1 MRKIRSRPGR
11 PDDRAGGLYDVAV
24 IGGGVV
30 GCAVMRE
37 LARYRLRL
45 LLLEREADVAEGI
58 SKANSGVIHAGF
70 NVPPGSLKARTNATG
85 LMKIYRLAEEL
96 GVPHRKSGK
105 LVVALS
111 ESDFPR
117 LDELMEQGARN
128 GAPGLTVVGAD
139 AIRSI
144 EPGVRGLRAL
154 YSPET
159 GIVSPYELTI
169 ALAESARRNGAAVIL
184 EAGVTGVAV
193 RGDVFVLSTPKGDF
207 AARWVV
213 NSAGLSAEDVAVLAG
228 VPAPRVRPFRGEY
241 LVSDKEA
248 GPVLRMPV
256 YPVPP
261 RDDSF
266 LGVHLTPTI
275 EGNIL
280 LGPSSEPVDDKQDTA
295 STAAVVDRLKAE
307 ACALVP
313 DLARFPFIHAYA
325 GVRPKLEDF
334 VIEESPVRP
343 RWIDLFGIESPGLT
357 AAPAIAEMVAGMIG
371 AREDL
376 ELRKDFEPGLP
387 GSGRFAHAE
396 DAARYRRVAGDR
408 AWGEMV
414 CRCEH
419 VTRAEVLAALR
430 SPLGPRTF
438 DAIKRRTRCGMGRC
452 QGGFC
457 TPRLVEILEAKGLSP
472 EQMTKRGAGSGMFYG
487 RLKSPHKS
495 PLTPL
500 FQGGEFEAP
509 RAPLS
514 KSRDE
519 RGLDSPLLQR
529 GDGGDLQEELGQDDS
544 ILERHDIGIVEHH
557 DAIDIDRREADT
569 SVGHEAG
576 RVVSNIGGGISS
588 ERYDVSGVDCR
599 GDIIVERHD
608 VVVIGGGPAGLAAA
622 IGARRAGASDV
633 VVIERDRA
641 LGGILN
647 QCIHDGFGLFLYNET
662 ISGPEYA
669 DRLTEDAAR
678 AGVRFRPG
686 AMVLDLSPDRHL
698 RLNSPEGYR
707 IVEAGAVVLAMGC
720 RERTREMIGIP
731 GTRPA
736 GVFTAGAA
744 QNLVNLHN
752 IKIGNDVVILG
763 SGDVGLIMA
772 RRLVFEGMRVRGV
785 FEILPWPSGLE
796 RNVRQCLMDFEI
808 PLELGTTVVEV
819 RGRERVSSVVVARV
833 GRDLRPLAGTE
844 REVPCDTLLL
854 SVGLIPENEL
864 SKKAGV
870 TLSPLTGG
878 AEVDETLMT
887 SVPGVFSCGNV
898 LHIHDVA
905 DWASFEGLAAGKA
918 AAEFAA
924 GRLKPI
930 EKFRVTPGENV
941 RYTLPQSVRAG
952 SERFEVAFRV
962 AAPCRDRWIEVRGR
976 TTGESLFRKRAP
988 RLVPSELQ
996 KIAVPGPA
1004 AEDMEV
1010 SCHD

>member
-1 MRKIRSRPGR
+1 MGEIRSGN
-11 PDDRAGGLYDVAV
+11 PDDRADGLYDVAV

-30 GCAVMRE
+30 GCAVLRE
-37 LARYRLRL
+37 LARYRGLRL
-45 LLLEREADVAEGI
+45 LLLEKGADVAEGV
-58 SKANSGVIHAGF
+58 SKANSGVLHAGF
-70 NVPPGSLKARTNATG
+70 NVPPGSLKARTNVAG
-85 LMKIYRLAEEL
+85 LMMIYKLAGEL
-96 GVPHRKSGK
+96 GVPHRKTGK

-117 LDELMEQGARN
+117 LDELKGQGDRN
-128 GAPGLTVVGAD
+128 GAPGLTVVDAA

-144 EPGVRGLRAL
+144 APGVRGLRAL
-154 YSPET
+154 YSPHT

-169 ALAESARRNGAAVIL
+169 ALAESARRNGAAVVL

-193 RGDVFVLSTPKGDF
+193 RGDVFVLATPKGEF

-213 NSAGLSAEDVAVLAG
+213 NSAGLFAEDVAALAG
-228 VPAPRVRPFRGEY
+228 VPSPRVRPYRGEY

-248 GPVLRMPV
+248 GPVLSLPV

-266 LGVHLTPTI
+266 LGVHLTPTM

-280 LGPSSEPVDDKQDTA
+280 LGPSSEPVDDKRDTA

-325 GVRPKLEDF
+325 GIRPKLADF

-343 RWIDLFGIESPGLT
+343 RWINLFGIESPGLT
-357 AAPAIAEMVAGMIG
+357 AAPAIAEMVAGLIG
-371 AREDL
+371 AKEDL
-376 ELRKDFEPGLP
+376 ELRQNFELGLP
-387 GSGRFAHAE
+387 EPGRFAHVD
-396 DAARYRRVAGDR
+396 DAGRARRVADDR

-457 TPRLVEILEAKGLSP
+457 TPRLVEILEAEGLSP

-487 RLKSPHKS
+487 RLKFPLKF

-500 FQGGEFEAP
+500 
-509 RAPLS
+509 
-514 KSRDE
+514 
-519 RGLDSPLLQR
+519 LQK
-529 GDGGDLQEELGQDDS
+529 GDLAGELAQEDS
-544 ILERHDIGIVEHH
+544 
-557 DAIDIDRREADT
+557 A
-569 SVGHEAG
+569 
-576 RVVSNIGGGISS
+576 
-588 ERYDVSGVDCR
+588 
-599 GDIIVERHD
+599 VERHD

-633 VVIERDRA
+633 VVIERDRT

-647 QCIHDGFGLFLYNET
+647 QCIHDGFGLFLYKET

-669 DRLTEDAAR
+669 ERLAEDAAR
-678 AGVRFRPG
+678 EGVRFRTG
-686 AMVLDLSPDRHL
+686 AMVLDLAADRRL
-698 RLNSPEGYR
+698 RVNSPEGYR
-707 IVEAGAVVLAMGC
+707 TVEAGAVVLAMGC

-744 QNLVNLHN
+744 QNLVNLRN
-752 IKIGNDVVILG
+752 VKIGNDAVILG

-796 RNVRQCLMDFEI
+796 RNVRQCLMDFGI
-808 PLELGTTVVEV
+808 PLELGMTVTEV

-833 GRDLRPLAGTE
+833 GPDLRPLAGTE
-844 REVPCDTLLL
+844 REIPCDTLLL

-870 TLSPLTGG
+870 SLSPLTGG

-887 SVPGVFSCGNV
+887 SVPGLFSCGNV

-924 GRLKPI
+924 GRLKPGAKI
-930 EKFRVTPGENV
+930 RVTPGENV
-941 RYTLPQSVRAG
+941 RYVLPQSVRAG
-952 SERFEVAFRV
+952 AERFEIAFRTST
-962 AAPCRDRWIEVRGR
+962 PCRDRWIEVRGR
-976 TTGESLFRKRAP
+976 TSGKSLFRKKAP

-996 KIAVPGPA
+996 KITVPGPA
-1004 AEDMEV
+1004 AEDLEV
-1010 SCHD
+1010 SCHE